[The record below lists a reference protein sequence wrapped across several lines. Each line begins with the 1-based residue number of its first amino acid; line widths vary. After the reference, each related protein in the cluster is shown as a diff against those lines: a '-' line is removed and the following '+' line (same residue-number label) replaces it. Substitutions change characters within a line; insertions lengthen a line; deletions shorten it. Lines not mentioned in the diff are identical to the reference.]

1 MVPWSWQPDSALRCA
16 APAPVEAQGSIGFA
30 QLAPLNC
37 AFNQRFQRISLGWW
51 VHAQQGRTVAPS
63 LQVLLHE
70 LRLTVVNQHGFKEAI
85 GKEQGPVVEG
95 KLQPLLEALT

>member
-1 MVPWSWQPDSALRCA
+1 VVSWGRKPDSALGCA
-16 APAPVEAQGSIGFA
+16 ATTPVEAQGSIGFA

-37 AFNQRFQRISLGWW
+37 AFNQRHQCISLRWR

-63 LQVLLHE
+63 LQVLLQE

-85 GKEQGPVVEG
+85 G
-95 KLQPLLEALT
+95 